1 MELRITKNDVVV
13 LQLSI
18 EESDRILGS
27 NAESSAII
35 HDIYF
40 FADDFFMEYDE
51 DLEIWLDIGEP
62 YGVLHKEA
70 VGRYDWK
77 K

>member
-1 MELRITKNDVVV
+1 MELRITTDDSVV

-18 EESDRILGS
+18 EESDRILGT
-27 NAESSAII
+27 NAERNAIL
-35 HDIYF
+35 HNIYF
-40 FADDFFMEYDE
+40 FADDFFMQYDV
-51 DLEIWLDIGEP
+51 DLEVRLDIGEP

-77 K
+77 

>member
-1 MELRITKNDVVV
+1 MELRVTKDDVVV

-27 NAESSAII
+27 NSACSSVLR
-35 HDIYF
+35 DIYF
-40 FADDFFMEYDE
+40 FADDFFMQHDM